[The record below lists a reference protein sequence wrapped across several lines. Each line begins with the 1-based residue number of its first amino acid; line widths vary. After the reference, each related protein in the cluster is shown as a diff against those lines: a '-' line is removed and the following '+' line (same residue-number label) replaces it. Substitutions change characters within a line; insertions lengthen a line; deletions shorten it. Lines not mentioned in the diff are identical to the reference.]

1 MSIGKLFI
9 VSFAMGITFAQ
20 TPATPKKPA
29 TDAYH
34 GVTVTDDYR
43 WLESASDP
51 AVKAWSDAQNRASR
65 QHLDALPARAAA
77 YEQLKKLY
85 SQQSP
90 RYYGLEYRRGAL
102 FAMKTQPP
110 KEQPLL
116 VTLKS
121 PDDVESE
128 RVILDPNQIDAK
140 GRTEID
146 FYLPSLDG
154 RVVAISLSQGG
165 SESGDVHVYEVATGK
180 PLPDVISHVNGG
192 TAGGSLA
199 WNADG
204 SGFYYT
210 RYPHAGERP
219 EPDLDFYQQVY
230 FHKLGTKPE
239 QDTYSLGQ
247 DFPRIAEIALQSS
260 EDGKYILARMANG
273 DGGEYAHYLH
283 GPSGE
288 WVQVARLADE
298 VPIAEFGTD
307 GFLYLLS
314 RHNAPKGKI
323 VRVPLSRPELPDAR
337 VIVPESKVAITNL
350 VLTPSSLYLIDQT
363 GGPSDIRVFGLD
375 GTARGTVPLKPISS
389 VREVVR
395 TRGDEILI
403 NSATYLDPPAWF
415 RFDSATA
422 RLTSTALIEKGAA
435 DFSDCEVVRDFAT
448 SKDGAKVPV
457 NIIRRKGTSLD
468 GNNPVVL
475 YGYGGY
481 GVNLEP
487 NYNLSLRPLLDHGI
501 VYVYA
506 NLRGGGE
513 YGEDWHRAG
522 MLTKKQ
528 NVFDDFAAAAHW
540 LIDHRYTNPSRLAIE
555 GGSNGGLLMG
565 AELTQHPDLFRAVVS
580 HVGIYD
586 MLRVELQPNG
596 AFNVTEFGTV
606 KEADQFRAL
615 YAYSPYHHVKDGT
628 QYPAVLFLTG
638 ANDPRVDPS
647 HSRKMTARL
656 QASGTKRPVLL
667 RTTDIAGHGIGTALS
682 ERIAQ
687 QADVTAFLFDQL
699 GVK

>member
-1 MSIGKLFI
+1 MRIGKLFI
-9 VSFAMGITFAQ
+9 VSFAMGTTFAQ
-20 TPATPKKPA
+20 MPATPKKPA

-34 GVTVTDDYR
+34 GVTVADDYR
-43 WLESASDP
+43 WLESASDT
-51 AVKAWSDAQNRASR
+51 AVKAWSDSQNRASR
-65 QHLDALPARAAA
+65 QQLDALPARAAA

-90 RYYGLEYRRGAL
+90 RYYGLEYRRGVL

-116 VTLKS
+116 VKLKS
-121 PDDVESE
+121 HDEVASE
-128 RVILDPNQIDAK
+128 QVILDPNQIDAK
-140 GRTEID
+140 GGTEID
-146 FYLPSLDG
+146 FYVPSLDG
-154 RVVAISLSQGG
+154 RLVAISLSQGG

-180 PLPDVISHVNGG
+180 PLPDVIPRVNGG

-199 WNADG
+199 WNADS

-239 QDTYSLGQ
+239 QDTYSLGK

-307 GFLYLLS
+307 GFLYLLA

-323 VRVPLSRPELPDAR
+323 IRVPLSRPELPDAR

-350 VLTPSSLYLIDQT
+350 VPAASRLYVIDQT

-375 GTARGTVPLKPISS
+375 GAARSTVPVKPISS

-395 TRGDEILI
+395 TKGDEILI

-415 RFDSATA
+415 RFDSATT

-435 DFSDCEVVRDFAT
+435 DFSDSEVVRDFAN
-448 SKDGAKVPV
+448 SKDGTKVPV
-457 NIIRRKGTSLD
+457 NIIRRKDTRLD

-481 GVNLEP
+481 GINLEP

-513 YGEDWHRAG
+513 FGEDWHRAG

-528 NVFDDFAAAAHW
+528 NVFDDFAAAAQW

-615 YAYSPYHHVKDGT
+615 YAYSPYHRVKDGT

-667 RTTDIAGHGIGTALS
+667 RTTDVAGHGIGTALS